1 MSNLKQKPFLCSS
14 KVEEGVSDRTHASR
28 CPTPTGCDSSTEQYA
43 TVGRTEE
50 ASGTTLGHLP
60 CLKPLAAAFPVGL

>member
-1 MSNLKQKPFLCSS
+1 MPLGALPLQA
-14 KVEEGVSDRTHASR
+14 VT
-28 CPTPTGCDSSTEQYA
+28 SSTGQYA